1 MSLGEALGYVGF
13 FGLMWIAVV
22 IFAAALDHTLRR
34 LFSIKLFPDNYFGPS
49 KSAGAF
55 THCTKCNAILID
67 RDYCRNCGEVNI

>member
-22 IFAAALDHTLRR
+22 IFAAALDHMLRR
-34 LFSIKLFPDNYFGPS
+34 LFSIKLFPDNYFVSS